1 MPQSLSRLR
10 VAGWIEGTTLLLLIG
25 VAVPLKH
32 KAGLPQA
39 VSLMGP
45 VHGLAFLIYLAFS
58 VEAVSFGGW
67 SRAQVIRLFLVGLI
81 PFGTLINDR
90 WLAARRAQ
98 LIQDGWA

>member
-1 MPQSLSRLR
+1 MPQALSRLR
-10 VAGWIEGTTLLLLIG
+10 LAGWIEGATLLLLVG

-45 VHGLAFLIYLAFS
+45 VHGLAFLAYLVFA

-67 SRAQVIRLFLVGLI
+67 SRAQVARLFIVGLL
-81 PFGTLINDR
+81 PFGTFWNDR
-90 WLAARRAQ
+90 WVAARRTQ
-98 LIQDGWA
+98 LLQDGWA